1 MWQKG
6 KRVVP
11 GSSLLFV
18 FLGCGRSLWLN
29 RFGHAR
35 SLFHM
40 AEKEGDGEYAN
51 PNGKG
56 NGYGKWPVVFIW
68 GLAWA

>member
-11 GSSLLFV
+11 SRLRIV

-35 SLFHM
+35 TPGRRDGGEGE
-40 AEKEGDGEYAN
+40 AENAN
-51 PNGKG
+51 PNGNG